1 MVTELV
7 EVRGSP
13 KGDGGRDLG
22 GCPVP
27 MAIGLGRVLPT
38 ASCGITC
45 RGLDVSIFFRQH
57 ADIYFKQG
65 AAVPC
70 LNIFIRSNTGSYSLI
85 RHFIRCKKGGRSAI
99 RHFVRSNT
107 GSCSTIR
114 HFIRSNAGSRI
125 SPLFR

>member
-38 ASCGITC
+38 ASCGFTC
-45 RGLDVSIFFRQH
+45 RDLDVSIFFRQH

-65 AAVPC
+65 AAAPC
-70 LNIFIRSNTGSYSLI
+70 FD
-85 RHFIRCKKGGRSAI
+85 K
-99 RHFVRSNT
+99 
-107 GSCSTIR
+107 
-114 HFIRSNAGSRI
+114 FIRSNAGSRI
-125 SPLFR
+125 SPLFEYFYPEQYDRIEYVIVFSYRIRITKYP